1 MLAVLAVVEFVAA
14 GLDEKLGETPDIG
27 GVIPLRVGWPASAG
41 SRGRA
46 KWPSLMSICGVLSTR
61 GLRGQDPHAA
71 PSLCLEI
78 FLPRQRRL
86 GYRTTGKRLSCSLL
100 LRKQSVKFVGKRNC
114 LQGNVAGV
122 GRSGDA
128 AGRAQ
133 KGTAG

>member
-86 GYRTTGKRLSCSLL
+86 GYRKRPGYAYFKGPLL
-100 LRKQSVKFVGKRNC
+100 CCDGDVT
-114 LQGNVAGV
+114 
-122 GRSGDA
+122 RSGVMRDITIL
-128 AGRAQ
+128 AGLFGAWRVFR
-133 KGTAG
+133 K

>member
-86 GYRTTGKRLSCSLL
+86 GYRTTGKHCYRLRALVRGQAKQRFNSLKAMSL
-100 LRKQSVKFVGKRNC
+100 G
-114 LQGNVAGV
+114 
-122 GRSGDA
+122 
-128 AGRAQ
+128 
-133 KGTAG
+133 